1 MKHNNEHIIII
12 LLIILSSFRIM
23 AQQAINASGANA
35 TGSGGSVSYS
45 VGQVLYTTNSGS
57 NGSSAQGVQQP
68 YEISTTLSLP
78 EANDI
83 RLMSVYPNPTTNR
96 VVLNVGNY
104 GTTNL
109 SLQFIDSNGRILLE
123 NKIINIET
131 NLDIENYPVAIYFLK
146 VMDKNSAIK
155 IFKIIKN

>member
-1 MKHNNEHIIII
+1 MKHNKEHIIII

-68 YEISTTLSLP
+68 YEISP
-78 EANDI
+78 FAAA
-83 RLMSVYPNPTTNR
+83 
-96 VVLNVGNY
+96 
-104 GTTNL
+104 
-109 SLQFIDSNGRILLE
+109 QILLL
-123 NKIINIET
+123 K
-131 NLDIENYPVAIYFLK
+131 YFK
-146 VMDKNSAIK
+146 S
-155 IFKIIKN
+155 

>member
-1 MKHNNEHIIII
+1 MKHNKEHIIII

>member
-1 MKHNNEHIIII
+1 MKHNKEHIIII

-109 SLQFIDSNGRILLE
+109 SLQFIDINGRILLE

-131 NLDIENYPVAIYFLK
+131 NLDIEKLRL
-146 VMDKNSAIK
+146 
-155 IFKIIKN
+155 

>member
-1 MKHNNEHIIII
+1 M
-12 LLIILSSFRIM
+12 LSSFRIM

-109 SLQFIDSNGRILLE
+109 SLQFIDINGRILLE

>member
-1 MKHNNEHIIII
+1 MKHNKEHIIII

-45 VGQVLYTTNSGS
+45 VGQVLYTTNSGF

>member
-1 MKHNNEHIIII
+1 MKHNKENIIII

-146 VMDKNSAIK
+146 VMACTMI
-155 IFKIIKN
+155 IF

>member
-1 MKHNNEHIIII
+1 
-12 LLIILSSFRIM
+12 
-23 AQQAINASGANA
+23 
-35 TGSGGSVSYS
+35 
-45 VGQVLYTTNSGS
+45 
-57 NGSSAQGVQQP
+57 
-68 YEISTTLSLP
+68 
-78 EANDI
+78 
-83 RLMSVYPNPTTNR
+83 MSVYPNPTTNR

>member
-1 MKHNNEHIIII
+1 MKHNKEHIIII

-109 SLQFIDSNGRILLE
+109 SLQFIDINGRILLE

>member
-1 MKHNNEHIIII
+1 
-12 LLIILSSFRIM
+12 M

>member
-1 MKHNNEHIIII
+1 MKLNKEHIIII

-23 AQQAINASGANA
+23 AQQAIYASGANA

-104 GTTNL
+104 VTTNL

>member
-1 MKHNNEHIIII
+1 MKHNKEHIIII
-12 LLIILSSFRIM
+12 LLIILSSFKII

>member
-1 MKHNNEHIIII
+1 
-12 LLIILSSFRIM
+12 M

-57 NGSSAQGVQQP
+57 NGPSAQGVQQP

>member
-1 MKHNNEHIIII
+1 MKHNKEHIIII

-123 NKIINIET
+123 NKIINIE
-131 NLDIENYPVAIYFLK
+131 IR
-146 VMDKNSAIK
+146 S
-155 IFKIIKN
+155 

>member
-1 MKHNNEHIIII
+1 MSGKLYLVPTPIGNLGDMTYRAVAVLKTVDKI
-12 LLIILSSFRIM
+12 LAEDTR
-23 AQQAINASGANA
+23 
-35 TGSGGSVSYS
+35 TTK
-45 VGQVLYTTNSGS
+45 VLLNH
-57 NGSSAQGVQQP
+57 

-109 SLQFIDSNGRILLE
+109 SLQFIDINGRILLE

>member
-1 MKHNNEHIIII
+1 MKHNKEHIIII
-12 LLIILSSFRIM
+12 LLIILSSFKII

-45 VGQVLYTTNSGS
+45 VGQVLYTTNSGF

>member
-1 MKHNNEHIIII
+1 MKHNKEHIIII
-12 LLIILSSFRIM
+12 LLIILSSFKIM

-35 TGSGGSVSYS
+35 TGSGGSVGYS

>member
-1 MKHNNEHIIII
+1 MKHNKEHIIII

-109 SLQFIDSNGRILLE
+109 SLQFIDINGRILLE

-146 VMDKNSAIK
+146 FAAKVVQ
-155 IFKIIKN
+155 IFFTI

>member
-1 MKHNNEHIIII
+1 MKHNKEHIIII

-68 YEISTTLSLP
+68 YEISTTLSLT